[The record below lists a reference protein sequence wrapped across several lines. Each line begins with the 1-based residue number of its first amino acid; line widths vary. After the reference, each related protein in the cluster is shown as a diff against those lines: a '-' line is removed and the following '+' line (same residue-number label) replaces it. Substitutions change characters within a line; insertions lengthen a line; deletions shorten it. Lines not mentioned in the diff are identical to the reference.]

1 VSDAALFIAFFG
13 GLMLLRL
20 LVATVA
26 FLVILPPGDR
36 CPNCDHSTLRV
47 ESILYGRV
55 LPWFRKSWCIE
66 CGWQG
71 LLRRG
76 PLAEPTR
83 ERQYSEQQR

>member
-1 VSDAALFIAFFG
+1 
-13 GLMLLRL
+13 MLLRL

-66 CGWQG
+66 CGWLG